1 MTLSHSQQRIH
12 RHNAYGFTCDTIHH
26 HVATST
32 WISSCERIRGYS
44 GDTQRAKPAPT
55 GQTHFLLRCC
65 AILAIICVV
74 VGGLVVFLLVSIT
87 RGVVRSFRSPHGY
100 LYAAPGTNKSTV
112 QPLFDKDTHFDVAV
126 TVWARRANANAAHPE
141 MYADDWAE
149 RVDLTEA
156 QSSLGS
162 RVSMPLVE
170 FSHRPEDIIFSQVVF
185 KDCSLNDTDRDLDV
199 SFELPLARL

>member
-1 MTLSHSQQRIH
+1 M
-12 RHNAYGFTCDTIHH
+12 
-26 HVATST
+26 
-32 WISSCERIRGYS
+32 
-44 GDTQRAKPAPT
+44 
-55 GQTHFLLRCC
+55 
-65 AILAIICVV
+65 AIILCVV
-74 VGGLVVFLLVSIT
+74 VGGLIAFLLVVAA
-87 RGVVRSFRSPHGY
+87 RGMVWSFASPHGD
-100 LYAAPGTNKSTV
+100 LYAAPGTNKSSV
-112 QPLFDKDTHFDVAV
+112 QPLIDKDTYFDVAV
-126 TVWARRANANAAHPE
+126 TVWARRANADTAHPE